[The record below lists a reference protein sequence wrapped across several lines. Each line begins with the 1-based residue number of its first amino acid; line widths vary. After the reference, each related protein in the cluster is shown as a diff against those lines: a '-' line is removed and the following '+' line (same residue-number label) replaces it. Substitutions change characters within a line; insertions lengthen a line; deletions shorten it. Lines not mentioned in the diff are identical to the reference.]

1 MTEKADDSE
10 QSETS
15 EEELQ
20 EKTQIEG
27 SIENGKVIITD
38 PQGIDEFYHNS
49 YLGTLEEEG
58 QSEER
63 LVLDPIEVLLLN
75 ERKRLLLWKDKTK
88 KEDLYDFEE
97 LLSYF
102 SQYDSRLWQT
112 YVVYMDLRRRGYLV
126 RAGYGEGIEF
136 RVFKRGAD
144 FKEESA
150 KYLIFPIHEGE
161 SLSLR
166 ELDNITRIA
175 LSSRKDLIF
184 ATVNRLSKV
193 VYYNVQKFKL

>member
-15 EEELQ
+15 EEKKQ

-27 SIENGKVIITD
+27 NIEKDKVIITD
-38 PQGIDEFYHNS
+38 KQGIDEFYHNS
-49 YLGTLEEEG
+49 YLGILEKENEP
-58 QSEER
+58 EER
-63 LVLDPIEVLLLN
+63 LLLDPIEVLLLN
-75 ERKRLLLWKDKTK
+75 ERKRLLLWKEKDKR
-88 KEDLYDFEE
+88 ELYDFEE
-97 LLSYF
+97 LLSHF
-102 SQYDSRLWQT
+102 SQFDDRLWQK
-112 YVVYMDLRRRGYLV
+112 YVVYMDLRRRGYIV
-126 RAGYGEGIEF
+126 RSGYGEGIEF

-144 FKEESA
+144 FKEDSA
-150 KYLIFPIHEGE
+150 KYLIYPIFEGDLVE
-161 SLSLR
+161 LR
-166 ELDNITRIA
+166 DLDNITRIA